1 MSMRLIRS
9 PGELKPDGRKL
20 CLALGFF
27 DGVHLGHQQIIRQ
40 TIADARQHEAIA
52 LVLTFDQHPNVVVAP
67 ARVPPLIYSLPQKL
81 RAIGSLGV
89 DALLLL
95 HFDKAFSERSGEEF
109 VRSLTRELGSIR
121 SICVGAN
128 FAFGHKRSGNVELLR
143 KLGADLS
150 FSVHGLAAV
159 ALDGKAVSSTRIR
172 EAVTTGNL
180 DAAGQM
186 LGRAYSLAGIVA
198 RGNGLGRQL
207 GFPTANVEVA
217 RLALPPSGVY
227 AVHAETDGRTY
238 RAVLNIGYRPTVAQA
253 QPQLRVEA
261 HLMDFEGDLYGQ
273 ELELFF
279 VEKLRDERKFGSL
292 EELRRQI
299 AADIQEAAQS
309 F

>member
-9 PGELKPDGRKL
+9 PGELQPAGKKI
-20 CLALGFF
+20 CLAIGFF

-52 LVLTFDQHPNVVVAP
+52 LVLTFDRHPNVVVAP
-67 ARVPPLIYSLPQKL
+67 ARVPRLIYSLPQKL
-81 RAIGSLGV
+81 RAIESLGV

-95 HFDKAFSERSGEEF
+95 HFDKALSERPGEEF
-109 VRSLTRELGSIR
+109 VRGLAREPGGIR

-143 KLGADLS
+143 KMGGELNFA
-150 FSVHGLAAV
+150 VHGLAAV

-172 EAVTTGNL
+172 EAVAAGNL

-186 LGRAYSLAGIVA
+186 LGRAYSLAGTVQ
-198 RGNGLGRQL
+198 RGDALGHQL
-207 GFPTANVEVA
+207 GFPTANLDVA
-217 RLALPPSGVY
+217 GLVLPPNGVY
-227 AVHAETDGRTY
+227 AVHAETSGRNY
-238 RAVLNIGYRPTVAQA
+238 RAVVNIGCRPTIAQS

-261 HLMDFEGDLYGQ
+261 HLMDFTGDLYGQ

-279 VEKLRDERKFGSL
+279 VEKLRDEKKFGSV

-299 AADIQEAAQS
+299 AADIQEAAQR